1 MLYKAAIGYLSMNTS
16 TSLIVS
22 VIVALFL
29 AAWMIA
35 GYIRGFLRVLLTTF
49 FLVITLILSASLAG
63 PAAAFLREHTS
74 VDDKIEQRICKYI
87 DSRLYGEAADDDI
100 SDGGSQSEAADNIY
114 TEEISKDDM
123 YARAGSDAADT
134 DAEKSFIDSLALP
147 SFLKTELRENNTI
160 QRYTE
165 LGVSTFRAYIS
176 SQLSAVILKA
186 ICYIILTIAVAVIL
200 KIISGALGLINR
212 IPVIGGVNRLLG
224 GFLGLLEG
232 LLILWCICIFIMIF
246 SGTSFGT
253 SCMSVIRSS
262 GLLSVIYD
270 YNLPVNAFKALFRL

>member
-74 VDDKIEQRICKYI
+74 VDDKIGERICKYI
-87 DSRLYGEAADDDI
+87 DSRLYGEADDDI
-100 SDGGSQSEAADNIY
+100 SDSGSQSETADNIY

-123 YARAGSDAADT
+123 YARAGSDAD
-134 DAEKSFIDSLALP
+134 DEKSFIDSLALP

-186 ICYIILTIAVAVIL
+186 ICYIVLTIAVAVIL

-212 IPVIGGVNRLLG
+212 IPVIGGINRLLG